1 MSKKSIGGM
10 KEDLLFYKVSD
21 VESDGFGMVIGY
33 KANAVPYVLECVKD
47 TVSFESSSQNLD
59 GEEYFSSE
67 IKGVISDVNPSI
79 QKIITEIKRN
89 ECIGFATTKTGRKV
103 QFGNAYMP
111 LILDSSVRVSENHSF
126 NGLNIVIKWN
136 YINLPDF
143 R

>member
-1 MSKKSIGGM
+1 MSKKSFGGI

-21 VESDGFGMVIGY
+21 IESDGFGMVIGY
-33 KANAVPYVLECVKD
+33 KANAVPFVLECVKD

-89 ECIGFATTKTGRKV
+89 ECIGFAKTKTERKV
-103 QFGNAYMP
+103 QLGNAYMP
-111 LILDSSVRVSENHSF
+111 LMVDSSVRVSENHSF
-126 NGLNIVIKWN
+126 NGFNIVIKWSSIDMPN
-136 YINLPDF
+136 F